1 MAAKPT
7 LLVTGVSGNLGL
19 SLLKQLADF
28 QVIGVD
34 RREPPA
40 QTDIFRFEKVDLAE
54 ERSCSQL
61 LDLMRAYR
69 PEAIA
74 HLAFVLDPLRAGV
87 LDRRAMWQINVVGTS
102 RVLEAIAEHNRMV
115 GGIEKFVFPSS
126 ATVYG
131 PEPKGLVQENATLNA
146 QSLAY
151 ALHEQEADLTVQT
164 RANTLRKCKIYILR
178 SQVYAGASV
187 QNYQLG
193 VLRGVPGGHGRL
205 GQRLR
210 RRGVRLPLLLP
221 RRGNH
226 LEHRFQFVHV
236 DDVARLIA
244 HIARRKESDPQLNIL
259 NVAGRGDPVSLRR
272 CIEISGIALKRVPAK
287 TVCRQTLRL
296 LWNLGVS
303 DIPPG
308 ALPYLLGSCVL
319 ETAKLRVF
327 LGEHYRSVI
336 QHTCEEALT
345 ESFAAKPRDVASL
358 ANSTA

>member
-1 MAAKPT
+1 MATKPT
-7 LLVTGVSGNLGL
+7 LLVTGVSGNLGI
-19 SLLKQLADF
+19 SLLRQLADF

-34 RREPPA
+34 VREPPA
-40 QTDIFRFEKVDLAE
+40 GADIFRFEKVDLAE

-61 LDLMRAYR
+61 LELMRAYR
-69 PEAIA
+69 PEAVA
-74 HLAFVLDPLRAGV
+74 HLAFVIDPVRAGV

-115 GGIEKFVFPSS
+115 GGVEKFVFPSG
-126 ATVYG
+126 AAVYG
-131 PEPKGLVQENATLNA
+131 PEPKGLVQEDAVLNA

-151 ALHEQEADLTVQT
+151 ALHQQEADVTVQA
-164 RANTLRKCKIYILR
+164 RAGTLRKCKTYILR
-178 SQVYAGASV
+178 SQIYAGAGV

-193 VLRGVPGGHGRL
+193 ILRGVPGGKGRL

-210 RRGVRLPLLLP
+210 RRGIRLPLVLP

-226 LEHRFQFVHV
+226 LDHRFQFVHV

-244 HIARRKESDPQLNIL
+244 HIARRKESDPPLNVL
-259 NVAGRGDPVSLRR
+259 NVAGRGDPLTLRR
-272 CIEISGIALKRVPAK
+272 CVEIAGIPVKHVPAK
-287 TVCRQTLRL
+287 TICRQRLRL

-303 DIPPG
+303 DIPPA

-319 ETAKLRVF
+319 ETVKLRVF

-336 QHTCEEALT
+336 QHTCEEALADT
-345 ESFAAKPRDVASL
+345 FAAKPADAALAS
-358 ANSTA
+358 TKV

>member
-1 MAAKPT
+1 MATKPT
-7 LLVTGVSGNLGL
+7 LLVTGVSGNLGI
-19 SLLKQLADF
+19 SLLRQLADF

-34 RREPPA
+34 VREPPA
-40 QTDIFRFEKVDLAE
+40 GADIFRFEKVDLAE

-61 LDLMRAYR
+61 LELMRAYR
-69 PEAIA
+69 PEAVA
-74 HLAFVLDPLRAGV
+74 HLAFVIDPVRAGV

-115 GGIEKFVFPSS
+115 GGVEKFVFPSG
-126 ATVYG
+126 AAVYG
-131 PEPKGLVQENATLNA
+131 PEPKGMVQEDAALNA

-151 ALHEQEADLTVQT
+151 ALHQQEADVTVQA
-164 RANTLRKCKIYILR
+164 RAGTLRKCKTYILR
-178 SQVYAGASV
+178 SQIYAGAGV

-193 VLRGVPGGHGRL
+193 ILRGVPGGKGRL

-210 RRGVRLPLLLP
+210 RRGVRLPLVLP

-226 LEHRFQFVHV
+226 LDHRFQFVHV

-244 HIARRKESDPQLNIL
+244 HIARRKESDPPLNVL
-259 NVAGRGDPVSLRR
+259 NVAGRGDPLTLRR
-272 CIEISGIALKRVPAK
+272 CVEIAGIPVKLVPAK
-287 TVCRQTLRL
+287 TICRQRLRL

-303 DIPPG
+303 DIPPT

-319 ETAKLRVF
+319 ETVKLRIF

-336 QHTCEEALT
+336 QHTCEEAVADT
-345 ESFAAKPRDVASL
+345 FAAKPADPPLAS
-358 ANSTA
+358 AKV

>member
-1 MAAKPT
+1 MATKPT
-7 LLVTGVSGNLGL
+7 LLVTGVSGNLGI
-19 SLLKQLADF
+19 SLLRQLADF

-34 RREPPA
+34 VREPPA
-40 QTDIFRFEKVDLAE
+40 GADIFRFEKVDLAE

-61 LDLMRAYR
+61 LELMRAYR
-69 PEAIA
+69 PEAVA
-74 HLAFVLDPLRAGV
+74 HLAFVIDPVRAGV

-115 GGIEKFVFPSS
+115 GGVEKFVFPSG
-126 ATVYG
+126 AAVYG
-131 PEPKGLVQENATLNA
+131 PEPKGMVQEDAALNA

-151 ALHEQEADLTVQT
+151 ALHQQEADVTVQA
-164 RANTLRKCKIYILR
+164 RAGTLRKCKTYILR
-178 SQVYAGASV
+178 SQIYAGAGV

-193 VLRGVPGGHGRL
+193 ILRGVPGGKGRL

-210 RRGVRLPLLLP
+210 RRGVRLPLVLP

-226 LEHRFQFVHV
+226 LDHRFQFVHV

-244 HIARRKESDPQLNIL
+244 HIARRKESDPPLNVL
-259 NVAGRGDPVSLRR
+259 NVAGRGDPLTLRR
-272 CIEISGIALKRVPAK
+272 CVEIAGIPLKLVPAK
-287 TVCRQTLRL
+287 TICRQRLRL

-303 DIPPG
+303 DIPPT

-319 ETAKLRVF
+319 ETVKLRIF

-336 QHTCEEALT
+336 QHTCEEAVADT
-345 ESFAAKPRDVASL
+345 FAAKPADPPLAS
-358 ANSTA
+358 AKV